1 MIGLHLPASTGS
13 HLNPTSQAPAA
24 QVDELVAGAAAQLP
38 GAERALCTRRSLYHV
53 LLALEG
59 DRDALMLDGE
69 DVRFCV

>member
-1 MIGLHLPASTGS
+1 MPLCCYAGLKQHARTGFHQPQLRRSTSWWRGRPRS
-13 HLNPTSQAPAA
+13 C
-24 QVDELVAGAAAQLP
+24 P
-38 GAERALCTRRSLYHV
+38 GGRALCTRRSLYHV